1 MKYFYK
7 ARTKEGEIQVG
18 DVEAANK
25 EMALSILLSHGL
37 FVLSLEL
44 TERPHFYS
52 RILNFFK
59 RVKVTDLMIFTRQF
73 STLLGAQVSLGDS
86 LKNLFE
92 QTTNPVL
99 KEIVS
104 DIASD
109 IESGLSLSQALERH
123 PKVFSDFFV
132 NMVKSAEVSGRLAET
147 LEFLA
152 DYLEKQVLL
161 TSKVRNAL
169 IYPAFIVGLFFV
181 VLLIMSVVVF
191 PQLKPVF
198 EEAGVALPFFTRLLL
213 GIGSFLV
220 NWWFLVFII
229 FIVFVVIIF
238 DYFQTQEG
246 KAVLDELKLRLPLF
260 GSLFQKIY
268 VVRFA
273 DSVRVLI
280 QGGLTLPQAVEISSH
295 TIGSLLYQEL
305 LHEAAEGLK
314 KGQQLSQILAQM
326 PRFPLLVSQLVAIGE
341 STGRLDALLGRIS
354 NFYTREVE
362 AVVNNLVELIQPILM
377 VVIGL
382 AIGLLFA
389 SILLPLYSLINSV

>member
-99 KEIVS
+99 KVIVS

-132 NMVKSAEVSGRLAET
+132 NMVKSAEVTGRLAET

-152 DYLEKQVLL
+152 DYLEKQVFL

-191 PQLKPVF
+191 PQLMPVF
-198 EEAGVALPFFTRLLL
+198 EEAGVAL
-213 GIGSFLV
+213 FLC
-220 NWWFLVFII
+220 
-229 FIVFVVIIF
+229 
-238 DYFQTQEG
+238 
-246 KAVLDELKLRLPLF
+246 
-260 GSLFQKIY
+260 
-268 VVRFA
+268 
-273 DSVRVLI
+273 
-280 QGGLTLPQAVEISSH
+280 
-295 TIGSLLYQEL
+295 
-305 LHEAAEGLK
+305 
-314 KGQQLSQILAQM
+314 
-326 PRFPLLVSQLVAIGE
+326 
-341 STGRLDALLGRIS
+341 TGVQHA
-354 NFYTREVE
+354 
-362 AVVNNLVELIQPILM
+362 
-377 VVIGL
+377 
-382 AIGLLFA
+382 
-389 SILLPLYSLINSV
+389 

>member
-1 MKYFYK
+1 
-7 ARTKEGEIQVG
+7 
-18 DVEAANK
+18 
-25 EMALSILLSHGL
+25 
-37 FVLSLEL
+37 
-44 TERPHFYS
+44 
-52 RILNFFK
+52 
-59 RVKVTDLMIFTRQF
+59 
-73 STLLGAQVSLGDS
+73 
-86 LKNLFE
+86 
-92 QTTNPVL
+92 
-99 KEIVS
+99 
-104 DIASD
+104 
-109 IESGLSLSQALERH
+109 
-123 PKVFSDFFV
+123 
-132 NMVKSAEVSGRLAET
+132 
-147 LEFLA
+147 
-152 DYLEKQVLL
+152 
-161 TSKVRNAL
+161 
-169 IYPAFIVGLFFV
+169 
-181 VLLIMSVVVF
+181 
-191 PQLKPVF
+191 
-198 EEAGVALPFFTRLLL
+198 
-213 GIGSFLV
+213 
-220 NWWFLVFII
+220 
-229 FIVFVVIIF
+229 VIIF